1 VYFYFK
7 CFHDQRCVIKILIFS
22 VEAEIVIAMLNFATR
37 NHSSRIALHV
47 PVAFVEFDW
56 YMAT

>member
-1 VYFYFK
+1 M
-7 CFHDQRCVIKILIFS
+7 FS

-37 NHSSRIALHV
+37 NHASHIALHV